1 MKSVKKLVSLKSIVV
16 IAAVATAVLVVGCA
30 PNPDDPNATT
40 TTTSTTMPWSDP
52 TGVWT
57 YFSMT
62 CNANVFGTLYAFPQ
76 NASVNVEAPA
86 SVRQGTTFDM
96 MVAPGP
102 FVIPTNVSGYDLS
115 AMSAVAIRFPLSP
128 NVQFVDSVM
137 SAGKNMGDG
146 YPSLT
151 IEGTDMV
158 YRVPGPF
165 TPGATVQMPKVR
177 LTFKATG
184 APGSTIEVR
193 MTSLSS
199 TASVSIIGVP
209 NTCTPNAPN
218 PLFWATT
225 ITAPAT

>member
-1 MKSVKKLVSLKSIVV
+1 MESVKKLVSLKSIVV
-16 IAAVATAVLVVGCA
+16 IAAVAVAVLMVGCA
-30 PNPDDPNATT
+30 PNPDDQSGTT
-40 TTTSTTMPWSDP
+40 TTTSTTLPWSDP

-102 FVIPTNVSGYDLS
+102 FIIPTNVSGYDLS

-128 NVQFVDSVM
+128 NVEFVDSVM

-184 APGSTIEVR
+184 APGSTIDVR

-225 ITAPAT
+225 ITAPAA